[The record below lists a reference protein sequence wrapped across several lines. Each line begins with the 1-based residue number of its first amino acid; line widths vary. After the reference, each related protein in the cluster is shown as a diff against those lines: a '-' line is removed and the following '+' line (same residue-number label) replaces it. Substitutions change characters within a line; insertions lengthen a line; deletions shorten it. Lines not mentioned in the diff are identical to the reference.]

1 MKKKEIEKIFPNVT
15 DEQLKVLEKLETES
29 YEKGK
34 KETEELYK
42 KSELERLINDGISE
56 SGAKNIK
63 AVKALLELE
72 KIALDEG
79 KLSGFSEQIDELKK
93 SCGYLFETE
102 SKKPQFTAQ
111 NKGAKELTKKSFETL
126 GYKKRLKLFLENPAL
141 YKQLSER

>member
-15 DEQLKVLEKLETES
+15 DGQLKELETLEKEA

-42 KSELERLINDGISE
+42 KSELERLINDGIAK
-56 SGAKNIK
+56 SGAKNVK

-72 KIALDEG
+72 KIGLSDG
-79 KLSGFSEQIDELKK
+79 KMSGLSEQIEELKK
-93 SCGYLFETE
+93 SCGYLFDAEE
-102 SKKPQFTAQ
+102 KKPHFTAQ
-111 NKGAKELTKKSFETL
+111 NKGAKELTKKSFEAL

-141 YKQLSER
+141 YKQLQER